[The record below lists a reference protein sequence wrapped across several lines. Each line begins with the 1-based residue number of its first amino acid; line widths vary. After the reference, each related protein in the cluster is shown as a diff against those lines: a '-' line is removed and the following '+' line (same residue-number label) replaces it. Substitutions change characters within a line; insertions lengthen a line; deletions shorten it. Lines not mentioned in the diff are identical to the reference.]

1 MASIY
6 RRGKSK
12 VYSVAFTD
20 EAGRHRVRST
30 GTTNRREAERR
41 ATEIIDGLQAAPPA
55 AHSLEDFADLWLE
68 ELKALGR
75 TTVHINQRRRA
86 IKALGLDVSKANALL
101 GKHSASGQWS
111 DRTVVTYHGALVQFG
126 RWCLANGH
134 RDRDPMLGLKKPS
147 RRTGRVYVR
156 GVLTKHQASVLC
168 SHPGIHEDRRLV
180 YRTALSTGLRLGEL
194 RKLRTENLKVLKGQ
208 PSIHLRPSEVKNR
221 FESIIPIQLDLFK
234 DLMRGLNMKPFARG
248 AVRLRKDLVIAGL
261 PKEDEDDHTIDFHS
275 LRATFGDLLIQQG
288 VPIPTVARLMR
299 HSDGGALL
307 LKRYARPYIEIVLD
321 LPYIP
326 LYNCPCATSGRRM
339 GEGNQCD

>member
-1 MASIY
+1 MQIPNRFNRQEGVAMASIY
-6 RRGKSK
+6 RRGTTGIYQVSWI
-12 VYSVAFTD
+12 D
-20 EAGRHRVRST
+20 ENGLRRARST
-30 GTTNRREAERR
+30 RTTNRRA
-41 ATEIIDGLQAAPPA
+41 ALQVAKDLIHQPQP
-55 AHSLEDFADLWLE
+55 SLQLLPLE
-68 ELKALGR
+68 ELLVLWASELNALGR
-75 TTVHINQRRRA
+75 CPRYVRERVQTVSKI
-86 IKALGLDVSKANALL
+86 GLDVYKANLRL
-101 GKHSASGQWS
+101 GDLAETGRS
-111 DRTVVTYHGALVQFG
+111 DRTVQVAYGALVQFG
-126 RWCLANGH
+126 KWCLINGH

-168 SHPGIHEDRRLV
+168 SHLGIHKDRRLV

-194 RKLRTENLKVLKGQ
+194 KKLKIENLKVLKGQ

-261 PKEDEDDHTIDFHS
+261 PTEDEDGHTIDFHS

-307 LKRYARPYIEIVLD
+307 LKRYAGGWTPK
-321 LPYIP
+321 P
-326 LYNCPCATSGRRM
+326 LLLQHYATITST
-339 GEGNQCD
+339 CS

>member
-1 MASIY
+1 MTSVY
-6 RRGKSK
+6 RRGTRGFYTAAWIDSITGK
-12 VYSVAFTD
+12 
-20 EAGRHRVRST
+20 RVQRGT
-30 GTTNRREAERR
+30 GTRNRREALRIAQEL
-41 ATEIIDGLQAAPPA
+41 AKEPPS
-55 AHSLEDFADLWLE
+55 SLSSSSQPLDVLAELWLE

-126 RWCLANGH
+126 RWCLVNGH

-194 RKLRTENLKVLKGQ
+194 RKLKTENLKVLKGQ

-221 FESIIPIQLDLFK
+221 FESVIPVQLELFK

-248 AVRLRKDLVIAGL
+248 AVRLWKDLVIAGL
-261 PKEDEDDHTIDFHS
+261 PTEDEDGHTIDFHS

-307 LKRYARPYIEIVLD
+307 LKRYARPSIETVLD
-321 LPYIP
+321 LPYEAFS
-326 LYNCPCATSGRRM
+326 NGPCAASGRL
-339 GEGNQCD
+339 